1 MLSHYAQALIPCY
14 QYYFSPGTSKRMAS
28 DPVAIIN
35 AFVINVSLLNPYV
48 TLNGFCDKSTLLTS
62 S

>member
-1 MLSHYAQALIPCY
+1 MPCY
-14 QYYFSPGTSKRMAS
+14 QYYFSPGTSKRIAS

-48 TLNGFCDKSTLLTS
+48 TLNGFYDKSTLLTS